1 MLYHSLAHSHSVS
14 LSPPPTPLTF
24 VPLLPLHLCSY
35 LIISLSPPPPLL
47 FLSLSLFP
55 SPFYLLI
62 SLSSP
67 PPLTS
72 VSFPLSL
79 PFTFI
84 SLPLHHFCFFPSYS
98 MSPLSSAHIRYPLC
112 RQVTKS
118 YHEHRVSGS
127 IGGVRAAMQFHCL
140 AKVLPGL
147 QV

>member
-1 MLYHSLAHSHSVS
+1 MMRPHHVPVIVKRTYLKKTSAVTRLLTLTVS

-35 LIISLSPPPPLL
+35 LIISLSP
-47 FLSLSLFP
+47 ST
-55 SPFYLLI
+55 
-62 SLSSP
+62 
-67 PPLTS
+67 TS

-118 YHEHRVSGS
+118 YHERRVSAS
-127 IGGVRAAMQFHCL
+127 IGGVRAAMQFHRL
-140 AKVLPGL
+140 AKVLPRL